1 MEISQLRT
9 FYEIVKA
16 GNYAKASK
24 ALFISQSAMSHQIKN
39 LETELN
45 MKLFQRLGNKKTLT
59 EPGRIFLHAV
69 SKFLEELDDLKRLC
83 GDIRDS
89 KNGNLAIATSMAVLT
104 HILPDIIQ
112 RFGREFPQIRLRFVS
127 RGLTSELVDMVK
139 NDTIDLAIGPAYTQD
154 LPTEVRF
161 IEWKVFSRVLIT
173 ARNHPLSQKKAI
185 RLADISS
192 HPLILPRRDTS
203 TTQIVEKTFQQ
214 HGLAHEVIMEMDGVE
229 NMKKFVHM
237 GLGIAV
243 VSSFTLTTVDNEIFW
258 CHDVSRFFGKGRY
271 GIYYRKDKYL
281 TTAIKQFI
289 RLFSTELYEI
299 FLSNQSEPNTPRSR

>member
-24 ALFISQSAMSHQIKN
+24 TLFISQSAMSHQIKN

-59 EPGRIFLHAV
+59 DPGRIFLHAV
-69 SKFLEELDDLKRLC
+69 SKFLEEMDDLKRLC

-89 KNGNLAIATSMAVLT
+89 KTGNLAIATSMAVLT

-112 RFGREFPQIRLRFVS
+112 RFGQEFPQIRLRFVS

-203 TTQIVEKTFQQ
+203 TTQMVEKTFQQ

-243 VSSFTLTTVDNEIFW
+243 VSSFTLTPEDNEIFW